1 MKLAILLAF
10 SVPLWAQ
17 TFTLSEQHQSKTAL
31 RFSQGALLAATL
43 ADALS
48 SRGMVE
54 RNPIL
59 GRGDFSMRNQGAK
72 AISISVGLVV
82 AESLIVRRWP
92 STARVFKYTNW
103 IVTGSHSVAAVSN
116 MVQR

>member
-1 MKLAILLAF
+1 MKLALLIALT
-10 SVPLWAQ
+10 VPLWAQ
-17 TFTLSEQHQSKTAL
+17 DSTKSLRLSQSAMLT
-31 RFSQGALLAATL
+31 ATL

-48 SRGMVE
+48 SRGMLE
-54 RNPIL
+54 RNPL
-59 GRGDFSMRNQGAK
+59 AGRGDFTMRNQGAK
-72 AISISVGLVV
+72 AISIAAGLAV

-92 STARVFKYTNW
+92 TTARVLKYTNW